1 MGAHNDRSTMN
12 TRRDPADSKAPTSA
26 RRSDTATTRK
36 GPSGIWLTVARL
48 LSLAAVIA
56 ITLYIFSIRDRA
68 AQLAVYGYP
77 GIFLLS
83 ILANATLFLPAPG
96 VAFVFSMGAVFPP
109 LPVALAAGA
118 GAALGELS
126 GYLAGFSGRAV
137 LERSSRVERLE
148 QLMRRYG
155 ALTIMVLALIPNP
168 VFDVA
173 GIIAGILRMPAHK
186 FLFYC
191 WIGKTLKMLAFAFAG
206 AYAVQWLTP

>member
-1 MGAHNDRSTMN
+1 MTHETPSHEPESRSLAIDAPSPAG
-12 TRRDPADSKAPTSA
+12 RRAAPS
-26 RRSDTATTRK
+26 S
-36 GPSGIWLTVARL
+36 WLTLARI
-48 LSLAAVIA
+48 LSLVAVIA
-56 ITLYIFSIRDRA
+56 ITVYIFSIRDQA

-137 LERSSRVERLE
+137 LERSPRVNRLE
-148 QLMRRYG
+148 RVMRRFG
-155 ALTIMVLALIPNP
+155 GLTVLVLAIIPNP

-173 GIIAGILRMPAHK
+173 GILAGILRMPVQK

-191 WIGKTLKMLAFAFAG
+191 WIGKTIKMLAFAYAG
-206 AYAVQWLTP
+206 AYAAGWLTP

>member
-1 MGAHNDRSTMN
+1 MTDIR
-12 TRRDPADSKAPTSA
+12 APTHPPDSIQPRSNESA
-26 RRSDTATTRK
+26 KTRK
-36 GPSGIWLTVARL
+36 GLSGPWLTVARL
-48 LSLAAVIA
+48 LSLAAVVG

-83 ILANATLFLPAPG
+83 VLANATLFLPAPG

-118 GAALGELS
+118 GSALGELS

-137 LERSSRVERLE
+137 LERSPRVERLE

-155 ALTIMVLALIPNP
+155 ALTILVLAFIPNP

-173 GIIAGILRMPAHK
+173 GITAGILRMPVQK

>member
-1 MGAHNDRSTMN
+1 MSDS
-12 TRRDPADSKAPTSA
+12 RDPADLENPKPLPPLETG
-26 RRSDTATTRK
+26 TTRK
-36 GPSGIWLTVARL
+36 GLSGLWLTVARL
-48 LSLAAVIA
+48 LSLAAVIG

-83 ILANATLFLPAPG
+83 VLANATLFLPAPG

-148 QLMRRYG
+148 RLMRRYG
-155 ALTIMVLALIPNP
+155 SLTITVLALIPNP

-173 GIIAGILRMPAHK
+173 GIIAGILRMPVQK

-206 AYAVQWLTP
+206 AYAMRWLTP

>member
-1 MGAHNDRSTMN
+1 LTI
-12 TRRDPADSKAPTSA
+12 A
-26 RRSDTATTRK
+26 R
-36 GPSGIWLTVARL
+36 I
-48 LSLAAVIA
+48 LSFAAVIA
-56 ITLYIFSIRDRA
+56 ITVYIFSIRDQA

-83 ILANATLFLPAPG
+83 VLANATLFLPAPG

-118 GAALGELS
+118 GSALGELS

-137 LERSSRVERLE
+137 LERSPRVERLE
-148 QLMRRYG
+148 QMMRRYG
-155 ALTIMVLALIPNP
+155 ALTIVILALIPNP

-173 GIIAGILRMPAHK
+173 GITAGVLRMPVHK

-191 WIGKTLKMLAFAFAG
+191 WIGKTLKMLAFAYAG
-206 AYAVQWLTP
+206 AYAVGWLMP

>member
-1 MGAHNDRSTMN
+1 MTGAPRPASPSSPSPSPD
-12 TRRDPADSKAPTSA
+12 ADSLTGK
-26 RRSDTATTRK
+26 RAT
-36 GPSGIWLTVARL
+36 PSPWLTLARV

-56 ITLYIFSIRDRA
+56 VTVYIFSIRDQA

-83 ILANATLFLPAPG
+83 VLANATLFLPAPG

-137 LERSSRVERLE
+137 LDRSPRVERLE

-155 ALTIMVLALIPNP
+155 ALTILVLAFIPNP

-173 GIIAGILRMPAHK
+173 GIIAGILRMPVVK
-186 FLFYC
+186 FLFFC
-191 WIGKTLKMLAFAFAG
+191 WIGKTLKMLAFAYAG
-206 AYAVQWLTP
+206 AYAIGWLMP

>member
-1 MGAHNDRSTMN
+1 MTTRHN
-12 TRRDPADSKAPTSA
+12 PANSKAPTPA
-26 RRSDTATTRK
+26 RRTGLAKTRK
-36 GPSGIWLTVARL
+36 GLSGLWLTVARL
-48 LSLAAVIA
+48 LSLAAVVG

-155 ALTIMVLALIPNP
+155 ALTILVLAFIPNP

-173 GIIAGILRMPAHK
+173 GIMAGILRMPVQK

>member
-1 MGAHNDRSTMN
+1 MTAEPR
-12 TRRDPADSKAPTSA
+12 PDSPSSPSPLPVAVSPTGK
-26 RRSDTATTRK
+26 RAT
-36 GPSGIWLTVARL
+36 PSPWLTFARV

-56 ITLYIFSIRDRA
+56 ITVYIFSIRDRA

-83 ILANATLFLPAPG
+83 VLANATLFLPAPG

-137 LERSSRVERLE
+137 LDRSPRVERLE

-155 ALTIMVLALIPNP
+155 ALTILGLAFIPNP

-173 GIIAGILRMPAHK
+173 GIIAGILRMPVAK
-186 FLFYC
+186 FLFFC
-191 WIGKTLKMLAFAFAG
+191 WIGKTLKMLAFAYAG
-206 AYAVQWLTP
+206 SYAIGWLMP